1 MGNRWASADSGFPP
15 SPFTPTV
22 STNFDAGNNQL
33 QLQGST
39 YDSAG
44 NQTSI
49 GVQASTFDAEGRM
62 TTNTLDGTTTYV
74 YDGEGQRVM
83 KQTSA
88 GTTTYVYDA
97 VGNLAAEYNTVA
109 AASACGTPTCYV
121 TVDQLGSTRVVTDSS
136 GNVTQRYDY
145 LPFGEEIPA
154 GTDGRTT
161 AMGYQSPGDGFN
173 PKFTGQVR
181 DVESGLDYFNA
192 RYYSPEQGRFVS
204 VDPQNAGSDPTNP
217 QTWNGYAY
225 VGGNPMAY
233 TDPSGQ
239 GFWSTLGLDL
249 LQGVIDLA
257 PAIIGLVVP
266 EVLPL
271 PDIFLAADT
280 TTAMDVPAFS
290 ITTIA
295 APTLGMVASEVGGL
309 SASTAL
315 SATLF
320 PGLTFYAQGTA
331 KPPSVPYDWSK
342 TARCAAQFSDN
353 HSMAAGLQSATGGAV
368 SKDNLFVNAVFGS
381 DASTISNL
389 ITGPRAPEVGPYA
402 TGKAITNATKA
413 IGNLPNPFAAGLAS
427 LGKAAIKETAGG
439 APYAASWTDATI
451 ASSVLGRGAGR
462 AFAWFTIGKA
472 VWDASTYA
480 AGVFKCY

>member
-1 MGNRWASADSGFPP
+1 
-15 SPFTPTV
+15 
-22 STNFDAGNNQL
+22 
-33 QLQGST
+33 
-39 YDSAG
+39 
-44 NQTSI
+44 
-49 GVQASTFDAEGRM
+49 VQASTFDAEGQM
-62 TTNTLDGTTTYV
+62 STNTLGGTTTYV

-97 VGNLAAEYNTVA
+97 LGNLAAEYDSVA
-109 AASACGTPTCYV
+109 TTSACGTPTCYV

-154 GTDGRTT
+154 DGVVRTT
-161 AMGYQSPGDGFN
+161 GMGYQSSADGFN

-204 VDPQNAGSDPTNP
+204 ADPQNAGSDPSNP

-225 VGGNPMAY
+225 VAGNPMAY

-309 SASTAL
+309 AASTAL
-315 SATLF
+315 SAERI

-331 KPPSVPYDWSK
+331 LKPRPEWLNDFTSIFGYDQNIPLPSCFGIAMKS
-342 TARCAAQFSDN
+342 TLN
-353 HSMAAGLQSATGGAV
+353 HL
-368 SKDNLFVNAVFGS
+368 
-381 DASTISNL
+381 
-389 ITGPRAPEVGPYA
+389 
-402 TGKAITNATKA
+402 
-413 IGNLPNPFAAGLAS
+413 NPFTPDVAGTGEAVGNFYALS
-427 LGKAAIKETAGG
+427 KYNQAIR
-439 APYAASWTDATI
+439 YAASTPSRTFGTQFLMSPYR
-451 ASSVLGRGAGR
+451 SSVFRNLMKASGRGAL
-462 AFAWFTIGKA
+462 
-472 VWDASTYA
+472 
-480 AGVFKCY
+480 AGGLFSLDISLAEGLYDEIQAMKQGACQ

>member
-1 MGNRWASADSGFPP
+1 VGNRWASADSGFPP

-136 GNVTQRYDY
+136 GNVTRRYDY

-154 GTDGRTT
+154 DGVVRTT
-161 AMGYQSPGDGFN
+161 GMGYQSSADGFN

-204 VDPQNAGSDPTNP
+204 ADPQNAGSDPTNP

-225 VGGNPMAY
+225 VGGNPMTL

-239 GFWSTLGLDL
+239 FMYIDPVAGGGAGLG
-249 LQGVIDLA
+249 GIIGAAIPIVNAAIVGIDFLRFVFA
-257 PAIIGLVVP
+257 DISKPVPGPAISPIQLGS
-266 EVLPL
+266 
-271 PDIFLAADT
+271 T
-280 TTAMDVPAFS
+280 TDPS
-290 ITTIA
+290 IDSNGDLTF
-295 APTLGMVASEVGGL
+295 PSGG
-309 SASTAL
+309 SG
-315 SATLF
+315 TLF
-320 PGLTFYAQGTA
+320 GSGQMGPFTFSFGNQG
-331 KPPSVPYDWSK
+331 
-342 TARCAAQFSDN
+342 
-353 HSMAAGLQSATGGAV
+353 AGATATGGAV
-368 SKDNLFVNAVFGS
+368 
-381 DASTISNL
+381 TTSNTPV
-389 ITGPRAPEVGPYA
+389 IVGF
-402 TGKAITNATKA
+402 KAE
-413 IGNLPNPFAAGLAS
+413 L
-427 LGKAAIKETAGG
+427 KAARRGIKGTVKPLSTWSKFGLVMACIAGMNPDYAKPIGQSPSASGSTDSTSSTEGQGSPSGPNGRGASVPYGESPNVPRQVAGG
-439 APYAASWTDATI
+439 TSYAASVSECIMNVFT
-451 ASSVLGRGAGR
+451 
-462 AFAWFTIGKA
+462 AWPKR
-472 VWDASTYA
+472 
-480 AGVFKCY
+480 